1 MRAASQRGTNPPC
14 SGKSALPLRPIG
26 RRRSTRHDGSPRC
39 IGRPVKATPRR
50 AIELIE
56 KRGLL
61 LVFPIENRPEPRSL
75 WSELYPRSPMR
86 WAWDEGA
93 DPRVVSLWHLR
104 EALARS
110 RKVVYAKWFRGRAMF
125 FSRDVFRAMLAS
137 LRATGGLFRG
147 LSRDAQELL
156 ELLDDNSP
164 QSTKE
169 LRRAAGL
176 QGRMLE
182 TQWTHALKALWSRM
196 LIVGAGEVDDGAFPS
211 LAVGSTKLLFE
222 ELWNE
227 AARVLPGDEALL
239 EGVLQDAPSF
249 RKELEKVRR
258 GLQKPDEPAIPMTG

>member
-1 MRAASQRGTNPPC
+1 VKL
-14 SGKSALPLRPIG
+14 GK
-26 RRRSTRHDGSPRC
+26 
-39 IGRPVKATPRR
+39 
-50 AIELIE
+50 AIEHIE

-75 WSELYPRSPMR
+75 WSELHPRSAMR

-93 DPRVVSLWHLR
+93 DQRVVSLWHMR

-110 RKVVYAKWFRGRAMF
+110 RKVVYAKWFKGRAMF

-147 LSRDAQELL
+147 LPRDAQEIL
-156 ELLDDNSP
+156 EILDDNSP

-169 LRRAAGL
+169 LRRASGL

-182 TQWTHALKALWSRM
+182 TQWTNALKALWSRM

-222 ELWNE
+222 DLWQE
-227 AARVLPGDEALL
+227 AAIVRPDDEALL
-239 EGVLQDAPSF
+239 ERALHDAPSF
-249 RKELEKVRR
+249 RKELERVRR
-258 GLQKPDEPAIPMTG
+258 SLVQPAVSMTG